1 MDKLA
6 LFNAVARV
14 AKPIHLTFKDFD
26 SLEKKFKDSEID
38 SLDTLLICVYFCELY
53 GISEE
58 NGKKMLPSSPQ
69 EIFGFLETHKTKEP
83 SSIEEALEQIK

>member
-1 MDKLA
+1 MDNLA

-14 AKPIHLTFKDFD
+14 AKPIHLTFQPLE
-26 SLEKKFKDSEID
+26 SLETKFKDTNID

-53 GISEE
+53 GIDEE